1 MENQTIIL
9 KGSKTDKRKYTIGTG
24 GGPCMSPQ
32 RDVDGDDLVSQLQEK
47 DALTDPVPME
57 CSVYMTKRR
66 S

>member
-1 MENQTIIL
+1 M
-9 KGSKTDKRKYTIGTG
+9 GTG